1 MKKLNQKPT
10 DLFFLNKKIEC
21 LVKDLEPFLG
31 FLTSSGWQWSA
42 LTALSDKVTQN
53 VIGGAMMTKC
63 QFIAVFYQRLP
74 EQLLGGDSRTEV
86 GTQTDANSL
95 LTIIWTHDLF

>member
-1 MKKLNQKPT
+1 MKY
-10 DLFFLNKKIEC
+10 
-21 LVKDLEPFLG
+21 LEPFLG

-42 LTALSDKVTQN
+42 LTSLSNKVTQN
-53 VIGGAMMTKC
+53 VIGGAMITKC

-74 EQLLGGDSRTEV
+74 EQLLGGDIRREV

-95 LTIIWTHDLF
+95 LLTIIWTHDLF